1 MNLSMESLVKRIDFL
16 YKKLEEVE
24 DESPLQKNYLLSEID
39 RNRAMLLELE
49 VEEENAEIDAEE

>member
-1 MNLSMESLVKRIDFL
+1 MNLSMESLVKRIDLL

-49 VEEENAEIDAEE
+49 VEEEYAEIDAEE

>member
-1 MNLSMESLVKRIDFL
+1 MNLSMESLVKRINFL

-49 VEEENAEIDAEE
+49 VEEEYAEIDAEE

>member
-1 MNLSMESLVKRIDFL
+1 MNLSMDSLVKRIDFL

-49 VEEENAEIDAEE
+49 VEQEYSEIDAED

>member
-49 VEEENAEIDAEE
+49 VEEEYAEIDAED

>member
-49 VEEENAEIDAEE
+49 VEEEYAEIDAEE

>member
-1 MNLSMESLVKRIDFL
+1 MNLSMDSLVKRIDFL

-49 VEEENAEIDAEE
+49 VEEEYAEIDAEE

>member
-49 VEEENAEIDAEE
+49 VEEEYAEIDAKE

>member
-49 VEEENAEIDAEE
+49 VEQEYSEIDAED

>member
-24 DESPLQKNYLLSEID
+24 DESPLQKNYL
-39 RNRAMLLELE
+39 
-49 VEEENAEIDAEE
+49 

>member
-1 MNLSMESLVKRIDFL
+1 MNLSMDSLVKRIDFL

-49 VEEENAEIDAEE
+49 VEEEYSEIDAEE